1 MVANQFQVEPQILQ
15 FSEAKALQDF
25 IQSKGGESQLV
36 VFDAILAQLKEY
48 FKITFPYKPFEATH
62 FEEWKLN
69 LLAGNSELTFG
80 NWVYYPWENSLVHLL
95 PEAAFIAVRT
105 NRNNYK
111 ITPQEQQRLSQKKVG
126 IVGLSVGQQVA
137 LTIAMERSAGEI
149 RLADFDTIDLSNLNR
164 LRCGVT
170 ELGLNK
176 TVSCAQQIWKID
188 PYLKLK
194 LFTEGLTESNID
206 DFFTQGGKLDLLI
219 EECDGLDVK
228 ILARHKARQFQVPVI
243 METND
248 RCLIDIERFD
258 LEPERPLLH
267 GLIGDLNPAML
278 KGLSQEDKITYLLP
292 MVGLNSLS
300 ERMKAS
306 MIEVQSSICSWP
318 QLASSVAMGGGVAA
332 ELMRKI
338 VLGESTVSGR
348 FYIDLDEIIAEPKL
362 PSTPKV
368 ASRPEPLTDVQVRE
382 MAQAARLEPKADIL
396 NEHFKQA
403 VLEAARLA
411 PSGGNCQP
419 WKFFFYQGYLLLF
432 HDQHHSI
439 SFLDYAHT
447 GSYVAFGAVIEN
459 VRIAMGA
466 EGIYL
471 HHQYFPDKNNHLL
484 VAALWFSHGE
494 TTYTKELVTH
504 MLERHT
510 NRNFSKRLVLKKEH
524 KEALLAIGAH
534 MQPAQLALL
543 EEESELQILGELL
556 ASAEKELLL
565 HPQGHADIFGRELR
579 WNAQEVESTGD
590 GIDIATLPM
599 SKAEVLALRVAGS
612 RKAMEWVGNI
622 GGGEAFKKGTKK
634 AIAASSAVGI
644 ISVPFFAPEAFIYS
658 GEVMERLW
666 VNCEAM
672 GLAFQPATQYTYLM
686 SRIKHG
692 HGIGLNEETIAR
704 FKDLNHRFNLL
715 LPQLSERTLAF
726 IFRLSYEEQPKVK
739 SMRRN
744 LDKVY
749 VKNYDSN

>member
-1 MVANQFQVEPQILQ
+1 MEPQVLQ
-15 FSEAKALQDF
+15 FSQPNALENF
-25 IQSKGGESQLV
+25 IHSGGERSPMLV
-36 VFDAILAQLKEY
+36 YDTIAAQFKEY
-48 FKITFPYKPFEATH
+48 YKITFPYKQFELSH
-62 FEEWKLN
+62 FEEWKN
-69 LLAGNSELTFG
+69 VLLADCLELTYG

-95 PEAAFIAVRT
+95 PEDAFIAVRT

-111 ITPQEQQRLSQKKVG
+111 ITPQEQRKLSHKKVG

-176 TVSCAQQIWKID
+176 TIACAQQIWKID
-188 PYLKLK
+188 PYIKLK

-206 DFFTQGGKLDLLI
+206 DFFTKDGKLDLLI

-228 ILARHKARQFQVPVI
+228 ILARHKAKQYQIPVI

-267 GLIGDLNPAML
+267 GLIGDLNPNKL

-292 MVGLNSLS
+292 MVGLNALS

-318 QLASSVAMGGGVAA
+318 QLASSVTMGGGVAA
-332 ELMRKI
+332 ELARKI

-348 FYIDLDEIIAEPKL
+348 FYVDLDEIIPEPAK
-362 PSTPKV
+362 PAKV
-368 ASRPEPLTDVQVRE
+368 EIVNRPEPLSAFQIQK
-382 MAQAARLEPKADIL
+382 MAQEAMLEPRADVL
-396 NEHFKQA
+396 PENLKQA
-403 VLEAARLA
+403 VLHAARLA

-419 WKFFFYQGYLLLF
+419 WKFFFYEGYLLLF

-447 GSYVAFGAVIEN
+447 GTYVAFGAVIEN
-459 VRIAMGA
+459 VRIAAGA
-466 EGIYL
+466 DGMHV
-471 HHQYFPDKNNHLL
+471 HHQYFPDKKNNLL
-484 VAALWFSHGE
+484 VAALWFSQGE
-494 TTYTKELVTH
+494 TTYTKEQVTH
-504 MLERHT
+504 MLQRHT
-510 NRNFSKRLVLKKEH
+510 NRNFSKRVALSAAH
-524 KEALLAIGAH
+524 KEALLLLSEQIS
-534 MQPAQLALL
+534 PAQLTFLDQ
-543 EEESELQILGELL
+543 ESEMQILAELL

-579 WNAQEVESTGD
+579 WNTYEAEKTGD

-599 SKAEVLALRVAGS
+599 NKAEVLALRVAES
-612 RKAMEWVGNI
+612 RKAIEWI
-622 GGGEAFKKGTKK
+622 GKIDGGEAFKKGTKK
-634 AIAASSAVGI
+634 AIAASSAIGI
-644 ISVPFFAPEAFIYS
+644 ISMPFFTPEAFIYG
-658 GEVMERLW
+658 GEMMERIWIQCQAL
-666 VNCEAM
+666 
-672 GLAFQPATQYTYLM
+672 GLSFQPATQYTFLM
-686 SRIKHG
+686 SRIKQG
-692 HGIGLNEETIAR
+692 NGLGFNTETIAR
-704 FKDLNHRFNLL
+704 FKDLNHRFNSL
-715 LPQLSERTLAF
+715 LPQLSERTLVF
-726 IFRLSYEEQPKVK
+726 IFRLAYEEQPKVK
-739 SMRRN
+739 AFRRN